1 MSELVK
7 TFKHSCSRLG
17 EQFHS
22 LEIRFSNFTAILELM
37 TSNTYVVVV
46 VADPDVQTAALRLNI
61 RLARERFE
69 ELQQGLM
76 N

>member
-1 MSELVK
+1 MTVTELYLS
-7 TFKHSCSRLG
+7 HP
-17 EQFHS
+17 
-22 LEIRFSNFTAILELM
+22 TAE
-37 TSNTYVVVV
+37 
-46 VADPDVQTAALRLNI
+46 TAALRLNI